1 VGAVSYVAHALFGV
15 GGDGADRL
23 FDIWLYNA
31 IAAIALGLCIV
42 RAVTVKRER
51 AAWISMSIAIGAW
64 IAASLSAGLS
74 GEAIGQHPAAGITD
88 ILHLIFFP
96 AAGAALCL
104 LVRSRV
110 EPFQPSILLDGAI
123 VALAVTAIG
132 SAILFQTLGD
142 SAIADLTL
150 RLSFPLGNLMLL
162 TFSTWILALVGW
174 RAGLTWDLIF
184 GGMVIAAVASAAH
197 LIEIASGTPTSG
209 NVLELLWPIAAMMLA
224 LAAWQEPG
232 NSIKPKLDGYRN
244 IAVSSTSA
252 GGALAV
258 LLAGQLVSLKELTI
272 TLACATLLALIV
284 RATVIFREN
293 LEMVEDF
300 RYEAQT
306 DSLTGLGNRRKLL
319 TDLRRELVNASVQS
333 PRILVIYDLDG
344 FKRYNDT
351 YGHPAGDTLLQRL
364 GGNLARAI
372 GPYGHGYRLGGD
384 EFCVLVTTG
393 GSSAKTIISLTSAA
407 LSEQGEGFSVTASY
421 GAVILP
427 HEARDPSLALRI
439 ADQRMYSQKED
450 RRSSATRQTRDILM
464 QVLHE
469 REPELGEHMMDVAKL
484 ARGVGTRMELPTEDL
499 DEVVRAAE
507 LHDVGKMAIPDEI
520 LHKPAALDDSEWEF
534 IRQHTIVG
542 ERILK
547 AAPSLLPVAKIV
559 RSSHERWDGCGY
571 PDRLAAEA
579 IPLGS
584 RIVAA
589 CDAFDAMTTC
599 RPYREPMSGHEALEE
614 LRRNA
619 GTQFDPQVVDALCQ
633 EVQASGYRLGS
644 QRMAA

>member
-1 VGAVSYVAHALFGV
+1 
-15 GGDGADRL
+15 
-23 FDIWLYNA
+23 
-31 IAAIALGLCIV
+31 
-42 RAVTVKRER
+42 
-51 AAWISMSIAIGAW
+51 MSIAIGAW
-64 IAASLSAGLS
+64 VAASLSAGLS
-74 GEAIGQHPAAGITD
+74 GEAAGQHPAASLTD
-88 ILHLIFFP
+88 TLYLIFFP
-96 AAGAALCL
+96 ATAAALCL

-110 EPFQPSILLDGAI
+110 DPFQPSILLDGMI
-123 VALAVTAIG
+123 VALALTALVSAALFYLLDG
-132 SAILFQTLGD
+132 S
-142 SAIADLTL
+142 SIADLTL

-162 TFSTWILALVGW
+162 TFAAWILALVGW
-174 RAGLTWDLIF
+174 RAGTIWDLIF
-184 GGMVIAAVASAAH
+184 GGLTVAAVASGIH
-197 LIEIASGTPTSG
+197 LIQIANGTPTSG
-209 NVLELLWPIAAMMLA
+209 NVLTLLWPAAALLLG
-224 LAAWQEPG
+224 LAAWQAPG
-232 NSIKPKLDGYRN
+232 KPIKPRLDGYKN
-244 IAVSSTSA
+244 IAVSSASA
-252 GGALAV
+252 GVALAV
-258 LLAGQLVSLKELTI
+258 LLVGHYVSVEGLTI
-272 TLACATLLALIV
+272 ALAVAALLALIV
-284 RATVIFREN
+284 RATVIFKEN
-293 LEMVEDF
+293 LEMVADF

-319 TDLRRELVNASVQS
+319 TDLRRELINASVQS

-484 ARGVGTRMELPTEDL
+484 ARGVGTRMSLITEDL

-520 LHKPAALDDSEWEF
+520 LHKPQALDDAEWEF

-547 AAPSLLPVAKIV
+547 AAPSLVPVAKIV

-571 PDRLAAEA
+571 PDRLAGDA

-589 CDAFDAMTTC
+589 CDAFDAMTTS
-599 RPYREPMSGHEALEE
+599 RPYREAMSGQEALEE

-619 GTQFDPQVVDALCQ
+619 GTQFDPEVVDALCQ
-633 EVQASGYRLGS
+633 EVRASGYRLDS
-644 QRMAA
+644 PRLAA